1 MLVAMNTKETKVLAF
16 QVVKCNGIDR
26 HANKQQLFNILS
38 IVSKVDPW
46 ITQVWTACV
55 NLHMALFPQPNTN
68 EKHSTRRKWNSVYG
82 GLTFPI
88 GGSTGQDLS
97 MHGSW
102 NKSPPNTN
110 GHWKSILLSMEK
122 KINLGRLDLM
132 VVRPAEWVQVT
143 QMRYKGTFWQIIC
156 AKAWSNTTGPGT
168 KHPK

>member
-1 MLVAMNTKETKVLAF
+1 MLVAMNTNETKVLAF

-26 HANKQQLFNILS
+26 HANKQQLINILS
-38 IVSKVDPW
+38 IISKVDPW

-68 EKHSTRRKWNSVYG
+68 EKHSTRRKRNSVYG

-102 NKSPPNTN
+102 NKSPPKYEWTLEKHSVKHGKEN
-110 GHWKSILLSMEK
+110 KSGEIRLDGGETCRVSSGDTDEVQRHILTDHMCKSMEQHH
-122 KINLGRLDLM
+122 RS
-132 VVRPAEWVQVT
+132 
-143 QMRYKGTFWQIIC
+143 RY
-156 AKAWSNTTGPGT
+156 
-168 KHPK
+168 